1 QHCGGRAQEHANGG
15 ARRGGSS
22 EQPRHDVANERR
34 MIRRRIAVVITDQA
48 MVTNSTGVAFPN
60 GDVLGPVSENYE
72 IKTKCSAQ
80 RDNDPEPNAGTRI
93 PTISDFCHVERYASP
108 ARTEISLTIS
118 VSRYQS
124 ETFRDSSAPLGNDK
138 HLQAGTS
145 HCSPHLPPSQG
156 SGVTSVPLPSN
167 GEEEDVPRRYGF
179 RTSRLCL
186 S

>member
-1 QHCGGRAQEHANGG
+1 
-15 ARRGGSS
+15 
-22 EQPRHDVANERR
+22 
-34 MIRRRIAVVITDQA
+34 MVITDQS
-48 MVTNSTGVAFPN
+48 MVANITGVALPN
-60 GDVLGPVSENYE
+60 RDVLGPVGENYE

-80 RDNDPEPNAGTRI
+80 RDNDPKPNPGTRI

-156 SGVTSVPLPSN
+156 SGVTSVPLPSK
-167 GEEEDVPRRYGF
+167 GEEVCRASASLANPESRQAERLPYNC

>member
-1 QHCGGRAQEHANGG
+1 
-15 ARRGGSS
+15 
-22 EQPRHDVANERR
+22 
-34 MIRRRIAVVITDQA
+34 MVITDQS
-48 MVTNSTGVAFPN
+48 MVTNITGVALPN

-80 RDNDPEPNAGTRI
+80 RDNDPKPNPGTRI

-138 HLQAGTS
+138 HLQARTS
-145 HCSPHLPPSQG
+145 HCSRSPSAFARLRRDKRSSAEQGRGRRRAPALRLSHLTLMLVVNTNFAQSQDRHLPGQP
-156 SGVTSVPLPSN
+156 VEIF
-167 GEEEDVPRRYGF
+167 GE
-179 RTSRLCL
+179 LHM
-186 S
+186 